1 MDPKFSDADLDP
13 PEYDWDVDR
22 LINDHFNSVFA
33 DADTVNSTQMVASS
47 SSVDRNNHATQASTT
62 LVVVPATVIH
72 ANLGKAGSMMHI
84 PKYSESSNHGGPD
97 SNLVELEVHQDVI
110 DVLPELS
117 DPSDEESTTNCF
129 PNGPQCPGDS
139 CRHNIPSTPHP
150 KLAARL
156 EKYKRMYKKYGRNS
170 KVMQWPAMDICV
182 FVNRERLETSASMLA
197 LENNWPVSSIDFKA
211 IPRHIIVMQLQISSI
226 VFDRKS

>member
-13 PEYDWDVDR
+13 LEYVWDVDE

-47 SSVDRNNHATQASTT
+47 PSIDRNNHATQASTT
-62 LVVVPATVIH
+62 LVVVPATVTH

-84 PKYSESSNHGGPD
+84 SKYSESSNHGGPD
-97 SNLVELEVHQDVI
+97 SNLAELEVHQDVI
-110 DVLPELS
+110 DALPELS
-117 DPSDEESTTNCF
+117 DPSDEESTTNRF

-150 KLAARL
+150 ELAARL
-156 EKYKRMYKKYGRNS
+156 EKYKRMYKKYGHNS
-170 KVMQWPAMDICV
+170 KVMQQPAMDICV
-182 FVNRERLETSASMLA
+182 FINQERLELEEEVGDEEECWIGAFGLGA
-197 LENNWPVSSIDFKA
+197 LGTQAEDTAPLI
-211 IPRHIIVMQLQISSI
+211 
-226 VFDRKS
+226 